1 MLEVQEIDSYYGRSQ
16 ILRRVSLQVP
26 EGKAVALLGGNGA
39 GKTTTLKTISG
50 IINPKFGQIFFASR
64 EINGLSTE
72 KIVKIG
78 IAHIAQDRELFYN
91 MTVLENLELGATVR
105 KDRKGIERDLQKIFD
120 YFPRLQERSSQRAA
134 TLSGGEQ
141 KMLAIGRGLMSNP
154 KLLLIDE
161 PSAGLAPLLVAQMS
175 QLISRMNFDG
185 LTILLVEQNVRMA
198 ISLTSHSYIIRTGEI
213 VYSGESSKLLDEE
226 IYRTYFGA

>member
-1 MLEVQEIDSYYGRSQ
+1 MLEVQEIDLYYGRSQ
-16 ILRRVSLQVP
+16 ILRGVSMSVT
-26 EGKAVALLGGNGA
+26 EGKAFALLGANGA

-50 IINPKFGQIFFASR
+50 ILIPKSGRIFFAGR

-72 KIVKIG
+72 KIVKLG
-78 IAHIAQDRELFYN
+78 VAHIPQDRELFNN

-105 KDRKGIERDLQKIFD
+105 KDRKGIERDLQRIFD
-120 YFPRLQERSSQRAA
+120 YFPILEERVSQRTA

-154 KLLLIDE
+154 KLLLMDE

-198 ISLTSHSYIIRTGEI
+198 LSLTSHSYIIRAGEI
-213 VYSGESSKLLDEE
+213 VFSGESSKLLDEE
-226 IYRTYFGA
+226 IYRTYFGS